1 MVPRTAATILIGT
14 LLAGTALSSQGQPR
28 SSDFHELHRARLES
42 GNFEIVMGVITRDGE
57 SKSSK
62 HVHPHGEFGFVL
74 EGTVAVRS
82 EDSPEVQIA
91 AGSSFYQPPG
101 QWHVVATPTG
111 GAKTLV
117 FRIIESGQPM
127 VTETE

>member
-1 MVPRTAATILIGT
+1 
-14 LLAGTALSSQGQPR
+14 
-28 SSDFHELHRARLES
+28 
-42 GNFEIVMGVITRDGE
+42 
-57 SKSSK
+57 
-62 HVHPHGEFGFVL
+62 VL
-74 EGTVAVRS
+74 EGAIAVRS
-82 EDSPEVQIA
+82 EDSAEAQIA

-127 VTETE
+127 EMEIK